1 MPNCLELEVEVG
13 DLGMHSIVIQK
24 GDDPVAVARLFAAQH
39 FLSGTYVEPIAAI
52 LANGLQRLET
62 PPGSTHTTPPR
73 RRHTRVRTQAQAQ
86 ARTVN
91 KPVLREAQIEAAVS
105 RLSKPLTVWE
115 APRKEPIRQ
124 GEWYTSKQL
133 GDCVEPVFSRLYTS
147 AATKNSEAFQSPDD
161 SLSLSQ
167 LKVISDSKQQ
177 AAAERLYR
185 QGLERTRRLEAVYRQ
200 NLEDREALPEECTF
214 KPAIL
219 PVSQGTGYSL
229 GNQESVV
236 TRLTVTAPSTKE
248 AHLRALRGA
257 MAEER
262 LRECTF
268 QPAIGTTQRTS
279 HAFKARLKRFVDEW
293 GDACA
298 C

>member
-1 MPNCLELEVEVG
+1 MPNCLELEVDVG
-13 DLGMHSIVIQK
+13 DLGLHSIVIQK
-24 GDDPVAVARLFAAQH
+24 GDDPMAVARLFAAQH
-39 FLSGTYVEPIAAI
+39 FLSETYVEPIAAI

-62 PPGSTHTTPPR
+62 PPGSTHTTPPKR
-73 RRHTRVRTQAQAQ
+73 RPTRVHKQ
-86 ARTVN
+86 ARN
-91 KPVLREAQIEAAVS
+91 PGKLVLRDAQIEAAVT
-105 RLSKPLTVWE
+105 RLSKPSTTWE
-115 APRKEPIRQ
+115 APRREPVRR
-124 GEWYTSKQL
+124 GEWFTSKQL

-147 AATKNSEAFQSPDD
+147 AAAKNSEAFQSPDE

-167 LKVISDSKQQ
+167 LKIISESRQQ

-200 NLEDREALPEECTF
+200 NLEEREALPEECTF
-214 KPAIL
+214 RPMIL
-219 PVSQGTGYSL
+219 PMTQSTNYSTG
-229 GNQESVV
+229 NHESVV
-236 TRLTVTAPSTKE
+236 TRLTVTAPNAKE
-248 AHLRALRGA
+248 AHLRTLRGA
-257 MAEER
+257 MTEER

-279 HAFKARLKRFVDEW
+279 HAVKARLKRFVEEW